1 RLAALA
7 SLAAACPGQRSRTA
21 TALRPQPA
29 QICPGHSRQCLLPH
43 AYQRPGGCEQPHQG
57 DQAHGLWLPGLSLL
71 LPENQGRL
79 PRESAMNRKKPSN
92 AGLFV
97 GEAKYR
103 RCELELAWAAVLAGA
118 AFTCCKWAGPRV
130 LPTTAGRRAASRNG
144 LTGAGR
150 RRAPGSA
157 RCSNRFP

>member
-79 PRESAMNRKKPSN
+79 PRESAMNHKKGGGTTVSPAKTGAISIRAYQVNTAPTAKVSVSSFCASPSWPSISN
-92 AGLFV
+92 WLYSATSLRLSLMSWNS
-97 GEAKYR
+97 AM
-103 RCELELAWAAVLAGA
+103 
-118 AFTCCKWAGPRV
+118 PRV
-130 LPTTAGRRAASRNG
+130 S
-144 LTGAGR
+144 
-150 RRAPGSA
+150 
-157 RCSNRFP
+157 

>member
-1 RLAALA
+1 EGSLVRPQRAGRLAALA

-79 PRESAMNRKKPSN
+79 PRESAMNQKKAPHDSAAAAKSLN
-92 AGLFV
+92 HPAWLGL
-97 GEAKYR
+97 EA
-103 RCELELAWAAVLAGA
+103 LMA
-118 AFTCCKWAGPRV
+118 
-130 LPTTAGRRAASRNG
+130 LPTRRTTHA
-144 LTGAGR
+144 
-150 RRAPGSA
+150 
-157 RCSNRFP
+157 